1 MADEITQDI
10 THDAVLATAAK
21 GLPPMTVAGLTLA
34 GVQLSDWVLIV
45 TLVWLLLQIGDFIY
59 KKVKAA
65 YYGYPEHERRKW
77 KKK

>member
-1 MADEITQDI
+1 MADEVTQDI

-45 TLVWLLLQIGDFIY
+45 TLIWLTLQIGGFIFDKY
-59 KKVKAA
+59 RQCRYRDPKKD
-65 YYGYPEHERRKW
+65 RRRHKNE
-77 KKK
+77 

>member
-1 MADEITQDI
+1 MADEVTQDI

-21 GLPPMTVAGLTLA
+21 GLPPATVAGLTLA
-34 GVQLSDWVLIV
+34 GVQLSDWVLIL
-45 TLVWLLLQIGDFIY
+45 TILWLCLQIGDFIY

-65 YYGYPEHERRKW
+65 YYDYQEHERRKC